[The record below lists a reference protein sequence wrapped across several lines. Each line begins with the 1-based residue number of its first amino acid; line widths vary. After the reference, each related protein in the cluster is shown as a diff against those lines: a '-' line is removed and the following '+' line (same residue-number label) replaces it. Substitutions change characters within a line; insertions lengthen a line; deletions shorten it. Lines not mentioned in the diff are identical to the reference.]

1 MSEMRTAQ
9 SSLERSRAET
19 AESGKAILLEG
30 ENEVLRLIIEGT
42 PLPAV
47 LQELAKMAEHQGSP
61 GILAS
66 ILLIDK
72 DHQHLRFAA
81 APSFPALS
89 PNMRI
94 PIGPKSGACGAA
106 VFFRSPILIDDTNSL
121 ELGLE
126 FRDFAAKNG
135 LRSCW
140 SMPIISSRGA
150 LLGTF
155 ALYYRDA
162 RARVDSDRAVLEM
175 LARTCALAIER
186 SQTERKLAES
196 EERLRSLS
204 RCSPIGIFTTSVDR
218 SFTYVNPRFR
228 EIGAFGYEKTV
239 DYWLE
244 NAVLAEHRERVVG
257 LWTRSVAGRLEF
269 SEEFPIVT
277 EAKDVHWV
285 NLRAA
290 PMKSSI
296 GEHIGYVGTLEDVSE
311 RRRAES
317 DLRSETAFR
326 RAIEESIPCGIAT
339 FNLEG
344 RRTYVNRAFAEML
357 GCSPEELTGEVA
369 PFKNWPPEQREQLQK
384 RFLEVLSGNAPR
396 EGMELTF
403 QRKNGELFT
412 VLVTFSELL
421 DAEQRRCGW
430 VASVLDITKRKRAE
444 EAMRQS
450 EAGLRLALDVGKM
463 GAWEWDIVHNTVRWS
478 SQIEK
483 IHGLEPGTFGG
494 TFADFQKD
502 ILPHHRSQVLAA
514 VEEAVCSQGAYH
526 VEYEIIRP
534 DGQKAWLEAR
544 GQVFSNERGEA
555 IKMAGICIDITHLK
569 AEKIPASASGA
580 TD

>member
-1 MSEMRTAQ
+1 MRSAQ
-9 SSLERSRAET
+9 RSQERSPAET
-19 AESGKAILLEG
+19 PENGKALLLEG

-42 PLPAV
+42 PLPV
-47 LQELAKMAEHQGSP
+47 ILQELAKMAEHQGSP

-72 DHQHLRFAA
+72 DRQHLRFAA

-106 VFFRSPILIDDTNSL
+106 AFFRSPVLIEDTASN

-126 FRDFAAKNG
+126 FRDFTVKRG

-140 SMPIISSRGA
+140 SMPIISSRGS

-155 ALYYRDA
+155 ALYYRDPCT
-162 RARVDSDRAVLEM
+162 RVDSDRAVLEM

-186 SQTERKLAES
+186 SQAERNLAES

-204 RCSPIGIFTTSVDR
+204 RCSPIGIFTTNVDR

-228 EIGAFGYEKTV
+228 EIGAFAYEKTV
-239 DYWLE
+239 EYWLE
-244 NAVLAEHRERVVG
+244 NAVDVEHRERVLG
-257 LWTRSVAGRLEF
+257 LWNRSVASRLEF

-277 EAKDVHWV
+277 DTKNVHWV

-317 DLRSETAFR
+317 DLRSESAFR

-339 FNLEG
+339 FNLQG

-357 GCSPEELTGEVA
+357 GCSPEELIGEVA
-369 PFKNWPPEQREQLQK
+369 PFKNWPAEHKEQLQK
-384 RFLEVLSGNAPR
+384 WFFDVLSGDAPKD
-396 EGMELTF
+396 GMELTF
-403 QRKNGELFT
+403 QRRNREFFT

-421 DAEQRRCGW
+421 DAFQQRCGW
-430 VASVLDITKRKRAE
+430 VASVLDITERKRAE
-444 EAMRQS
+444 ESMRQS
-450 EAGLRLALDVGKM
+450 EAGLRLALDVGRM
-463 GAWEWDIVHNTVRWS
+463 GTWEWDIVHNTVHWS

-502 ILPHHRSQVLAA
+502 INPDHRSRVFAA
-514 VEEAVCSQGAYH
+514 IDEALHSQGAYH

-534 DGQKAWLEAR
+534 DGRKVWLEAR
-544 GQVFSNERGEA
+544 GQVFSNEHGEA
-555 IKMAGICIDITHLK
+555 IKMAGICVDITHRK
-569 AEKIPASASGA
+569 AEEIPAAAKDASH
-580 TD
+580 